1 MLSIYILFW
10 GFAVDLTQ
18 PSNNLRGSSLDVE
31 KDIYGGMHFN
41 GSMNSDFG
49 ERNFSSLSGSFP
61 TLHGRDVQTS
71 ESIGFNSD
79 IRSTTNHVQ
88 LFSGTSESNSRR
100 SRPSFLD
107 SLNVARAPSKNSFQ
121 SAEPQEFFM
130 PSDLTSDG
138 MDDLGSSA
146 FQKSSL
152 ETDTV
157 GQHLMEF
164 SMPSSNGFDL
174 MTSDVNENSMER
186 MHELYSSKKN
196 EDFAALEQVLIFQW
210 SGY

>member
-1 MLSIYILFW
+1 
-10 GFAVDLTQ
+10 
-18 PSNNLRGSSLDVE
+18 
-31 KDIYGGMHFN
+31 
-41 GSMNSDFG
+41 
-49 ERNFSSLSGSFP
+49 
-61 TLHGRDVQTS
+61 
-71 ESIGFNSD
+71 
-79 IRSTTNHVQ
+79 
-88 LFSGTSESNSRR
+88 
-100 SRPSFLD
+100 
-107 SLNVARAPSKNSFQ
+107 
-121 SAEPQEFFM
+121 M

-186 MHELYSSKKN
+186 KHELYSSKKN